1 MSAAHSRED
10 PRHHALRAGSE
21 PLAALPPRARE
32 RGHPR
37 SSEFCPRGWVVCR
50 PAKGVIRC
58 RGIASTP
65 AEAGGRG
72 ADPTW
77 IWSGSPERRGSR
89 SEEHTY
95 ELQSLMRISYAAF
108 CLKKKKPQDDNTK

>member
-1 MSAAHSRED
+1 MFICVVFHDTANHAVDTYWHT
-10 PRHHALRAGSE
+10 PCRHYAFPILRAGSE

-32 RGHPR
+32 IGHPR
-37 SSEFCPRGWVVCR
+37 SSEFCPRGWGVCR

-65 AEAGGRG
+65 AVAGGRG

-77 IWSGSPERRGSR
+77 IWSEIGRA
-89 SEEHTY
+89 HV
-95 ELQSLMRISYAAF
+95 
-108 CLKKKKPQDDNTK
+108 